1 MSDIEI
7 PSLFFDSAW
16 YLEIY
21 TDVAEAGAD
30 PTEHYLLFGYK
41 EGRNPNRYFDTNFYM
56 QNYPDI
62 ALSPLNPFIH
72 YILYGAKEGRL
83 PRPANQPPVPYK
95 KLKVTIP
102 QN

>member
-1 MSDIEI
+1 
-7 PSLFFDSAW
+7 
-16 YLEIY
+16 
-21 TDVAEAGAD
+21 
-30 PTEHYLLFGYK
+30 
-41 EGRNPNRYFDTNFYM
+41 M